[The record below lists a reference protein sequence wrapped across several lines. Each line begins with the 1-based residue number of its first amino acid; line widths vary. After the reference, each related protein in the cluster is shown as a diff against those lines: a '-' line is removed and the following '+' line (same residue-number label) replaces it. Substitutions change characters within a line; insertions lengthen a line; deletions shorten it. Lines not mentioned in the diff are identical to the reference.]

1 MKFDEVITIEAISD
15 SELNSEEFEML
26 WASIHAKINHVS
38 LPGEAEACLEV
49 LSKRLSM
56 TDAEIFAIC
65 WAYYHK
71 DEDIEIDE
79 LAERVGVLYAD
90 MLQAIL
96 SLERKG
102 ILVEVKD
109 GDDVLSEGVMDRIL
123 SVFNTNKISIV
134 EVKGAEVEK
143 DLKKERS
150 ALDILKNA
158 SLCAILSNSWLD
170 DFYKVIEEGADEDKQ
185 LAEAIESLEIKS
197 LDSDTQSAFWILGHM
212 FTKSFTA
219 PLSFPLSEEG
229 LADSDEGVL
238 KYAMG
243 NLVKNGLAQA
253 LPVETLQDNAANERY
268 VLTSN
273 AVEKLFRGHDEF
285 IKYSEIGKL
294 ADVVLTKVITPRELF
309 FSEETQCEIDN
320 LRKMLSP
327 DGFNR
332 ATAILKRQK
341 RNPAIISLLYGPPGT
356 GKTESI
362 KQLALE
368 SGRDLFFY
376 SAAKNIGS
384 AWGESEKNITALFL
398 GYSYICAISDNPGI
412 LVLNECDQLLAKR
425 ITNIERS
432 IDKSENAISNIV
444 LQAFEDMKGI
454 CLCTTNLAANLDSA
468 FERRFLFRTQL
479 TLPDAAARQ
488 RIWKSNIPELKDAE
502 AKSLAEEFSMTGAQ
516 IANVVAKRGLAELYY
531 EGDRGYDYIV
541 SLCKKECEAPVKGA
555 SRKIGY

>member
-1 MKFDEVITIEAISD
+1 MIIDDVITKEAISD
-15 SELNSEEFEML
+15 SELNSEEFDML
-26 WASIHAKINHVS
+26 WTSIHSKINHVS
-38 LPGEAEACLEV
+38 LPGEAEVCLEV
-49 LSKRLSM
+49 LSKRLSLS
-56 TDAEIFAIC
+56 DAEIYAIC
-65 WAYYHK
+65 WAHFHK

-102 ILVEVKD
+102 ILVEVTD
-109 GDDVLSEGVMDRIL
+109 DNDVLSEGVMGRML
-123 SVFNTNKISIV
+123 SVFNANKLSDI
-134 EVKGAEVEK
+134 EVKEAEVENK
-143 DLKKERS
+143 PVKKRS
-150 ALDILKNA
+150 ALDILKNE
-158 SLCAILSNSWLD
+158 SLCAIYSHLWLD
-170 DFYKVIEEGADEDKQ
+170 DFYKSVEEGEDGDKQ
-185 LAEAIESLEIKS
+185 LAEAIEVLEIKS
-197 LDSDTQSAFWILGHM
+197 LDSDTQLAFWILAHM

-238 KYAMG
+238 KFTMG
-243 NLVKNGLAQA
+243 NLVKKGLAQA
-253 LPVETLQDNAANERY
+253 LPVETLQDNAANEKY

-273 AVEKLFRGHDEF
+273 AVEKLFHGHEEF

-294 ADVVLTKVITPRELF
+294 ADVILAKDITTRELF
-309 FSEETQCEIDN
+309 FSEDVQCEIDN

-327 DGFNR
+327 DGFKR

-341 RNPAIISLLYGPPGT
+341 CNPAIISLLYGPPGT

-454 CLCTTNLAANLDSA
+454 CLCTTNLATNLDPA

-488 RIWKSNIPELKDAE
+488 RIWKSSIPELKDSE
-502 AKSLAEEFSMTGAQ
+502 ARSLAEEFCMTGAQ
-516 IANVVAKRGLAELYY
+516 IANVVTKRGLAELYY

-541 SLCKKECEAPVKGA
+541 SLCKKECEAPLKGT